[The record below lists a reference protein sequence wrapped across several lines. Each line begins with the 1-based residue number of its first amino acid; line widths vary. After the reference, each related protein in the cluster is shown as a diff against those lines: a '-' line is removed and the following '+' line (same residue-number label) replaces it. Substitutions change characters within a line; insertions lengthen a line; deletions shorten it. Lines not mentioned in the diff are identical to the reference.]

1 MKPRYSVEYLPAA
14 EQDLVDILDYLAR
27 DDPAAGRTF
36 VDRIDQ
42 TIARLGFFP
51 NSGQRPRDARLRRR
65 EYRVL
70 VVGDYLV
77 FHVIAR
83 RRVEIR
89 RVIHGARRYAF
100 LFDPGD

>member
-14 EQDLVDILDYLAR
+14 EQDIVDILDYIAR
-27 DDPAAGRTF
+27 DDPPAGRTF

-42 TIARLGFFP
+42 TIGRLGFFP
-51 NSGQRPRDARLRRR
+51 NTGQRPQDDRRR

-77 FHVIAR
+77 FYVIVR

-89 RVIHGARRYAF
+89 RVIHGARRYDF